1 MAEVVIHSNLNE
13 TKWLIND
20 YYKPYI
26 RASGFDRYMG
36 EGSDAIIRVFR
47 EGKTD
52 GGKDIIVPLLGTIK
66 NAGVSDGQVLEGNEV
81 DLEQYVDRVTCRWRR
96 NAVKVPKSSSYRSN
110 MDILRVAGPSLRDW
124 AARIVLKTGLIDN
137 LTGIVV
143 PGATGADG
151 FAAPD
156 TIVTYNNASAA
167 QRNAFITNNADR
179 VQFGVAVSNASS
191 GVMAT
196 ALATLDNTDDKMST
210 RVLDLARERAAATA
224 DIASTGPAIN
234 PYMTADGEETYV
246 VFVQRRQ
253 MRDLRQDPVMFQ
265 ANRDAAPRSLT
276 ENPLFR
282 NGDLYWNGMII
293 KEIADL
299 PVIPGA
305 GAGGIDVAQAT
316 LVGQSALAVAWGQM
330 PRLITDND
338 QDYEFRPA
346 RAIEE
351 CIGIKKTSFNGVQ
364 YGSYSIFTA
373 AAAST

>member
-1 MAEVVIHSNLNE
+1 MAEVLINSGLNE
-13 TKWLIND
+13 TRWLIND

-26 RASGFDRYMG
+26 RQSGFDRYMG
-36 EGSDAIIRVFR
+36 EGADAIIRVFR
-47 EGKTD
+47 ENKTD
-52 GGKDIIVPLLGTIK
+52 GGKDIVIPLLGTIK

-81 DLEQYVDRVTCRWRR
+81 DLEQYVDKLTCRWRR

-124 AARIVLKTGLIDN
+124 AARIVLKVGLIDN
-137 LTGIVV
+137 LNGIVL

-151 FAAPD
+151 FAAAD
-156 TIVTYNNASAA
+156 TVTTYTAATAA
-167 QRNAFITNNADR
+167 QRNAFIVANADR
-179 VQFGVAVSNASS
+179 VQFGALVSNASS

-210 RVLDLARERAAATA
+210 AILDLARERAAATA
-224 DIASTGPAIN
+224 DISSTSPAIQ
-234 PYMTADGEETYV
+234 PYQTQDGEEWYV

-253 MRDLRQDPVMFQ
+253 MRDLRRDPVMIA
-265 ANRDAAPRSLT
+265 ANREAMDRGKD
-276 ENPLFR
+276 NPLFR
-282 NGDLYWNGMII
+282 NGDLLWNGMII

-299 PVIPGA
+299 PVIAGA

-351 CIGIKKTSFNGVQ
+351 CIGIKKTSFLGVQ

-373 AAAST
+373 AIAST